1 MNLKARLRQ
10 VLAVGGIETLGVVFA
25 GIAGLLIV
33 NVLPKEQYA
42 QYTFL
47 VAAATLM
54 MGISDLGLAHSVLP
68 IIGTRA
74 REPSWVVGVSRQVFS
89 WRWLMLTAGL
99 LVVGPYWYIN
109 SSGRGWIEPAYLVG
123 TVLYFTI
130 VLLQLR
136 EHYYNSV
143 AVVLGHISTTNR
155 IAAVSLTTRLALI
168 GAVLLLPV
176 TDWSVTGILGAT
188 AAANM
193 VAVEMYRIAMRK
205 LEVPDVT
212 LDAADRKKVDKQA
225 LKITLPLLPAGIFLQ
240 VQGVATIFLASLF
253 GSTDLLA
260 EVGAFGR
267 LAIVLTV
274 VDRVTSVLLF
284 PVLARTPTGP
294 RLGKIVLLVHAAYMG
309 AMALVL
315 LSAVFG
321 GHFWVM
327 LLGAKYANLES
338 HVWMVILSAILI
350 NASGFAFR
358 TLAVRGLTAKQHYT
372 VPVIIAVQV
381 LYFWLFGISDLVSVL
396 GFGVAT
402 SLANFV
408 AQYALLGARLSHL
421 HTDHDAAS

>member
-10 VLAVGGIETLGVVFA
+10 VLAVGGIEMLGVVFA

-33 NVLPKEQYA
+33 NVLPKDQYA

-47 VAAATLM
+47 VAASNLM
-54 MGISDLGLAHSVLP
+54 LGVSDLGLAHCVLP
-68 IIGTRA
+68 VIGTRA
-74 REPSWVVGVSRQVFS
+74 GEHSWVVGVCKQVFS
-89 WRWLMLTAGL
+89 WRWVMLTAGL
-99 LVVGPYWYIN
+99 LVVGPYWYVN
-109 SSGRGWIEPAYLVG
+109 SSGRGWLEPAYLVG
-123 TVLYFTI
+123 TVLYFAI

-136 EHYYNSV
+136 EHYANSV
-143 AVVLGHISTTNR
+143 AVVLGHISATNR
-155 IAAVSLTTRLALI
+155 IAAAALTTRLVLI
-168 GAVLLLPV
+168 GVVLLLPV

-188 AAANM
+188 TASGM
-193 VAVEMYRIAMRK
+193 VAVQLYRMALRK
-205 LEVPDVT
+205 LGVPDVR
-212 LDAADRKKVDKQA
+212 LDAADRKKVDRQA
-225 LKITLPLLPAGIFLQ
+225 LKIVLPLLPAGIFLQ

-260 EVGAFGR
+260 DVGAFGR

-274 VDRVTSVLLF
+274 VDRVTVVLLF
-284 PVLARTPTGP
+284 PALARAPAGP
-294 RLGKIVLLVHAAYMG
+294 RLGRIVLRVHAAYLG

-315 LSAVFG
+315 LSAVYG
-321 GHFWVM
+321 GHLWVM
-327 LLGAKYANLES
+327 LLGAKYNNLEPY
-338 HVWMVILSAILI
+338 VWMVILSAILI

-358 TLAVRGLTAKQHYT
+358 TLAARGLTAKQHYT

-421 HTDHDAAS
+421 HADQDAAS